1 MKKYRDSSLSP
12 NSWWHGGEVA
22 TTNTNIQINKY
33 TNKYTNTDLNKP
45 QIHTDSNK
53 PQIHTDSSEPQ
64 IHCNAKKYTAIY
76 QKYCNKR
83 YIVKVHPKG
92 FDFTMT

>member
-1 MKKYRDSSLSP
+1 MEGRWQP
-12 NSWWHGGEVA
+12 
-22 TTNTNIQINKY
+22 QIHTDLNKPQIH
-33 TNKYTNTDLNKP
+33 TDLNKP